1 MPVRALSKPLSPTS
15 PLGLLL
21 AVIRL
26 GLRNGNQG
34 GYSSAEEDSLIN
46 ATEYGGSAQTF
57 FAYEDYTAEQ
67 LPWLWVPPPAND
79 PGVQVAQPGGLRAAE
94 SAFTG
99 GLNPEDWY
107 YTSDVVFRLGA
118 LPRRSWSLD
127 VRLR

>member
-21 AVIRL
+21 AVILL

-34 GYSSAEEDSLIN
+34 GHSSAEEDSLIN

-67 LPWLWVPPPAND
+67 LPWLWVPPPSNI
-79 PGVQVAQPGGLRAAE
+79 QVYKSNLAGYAPLNP
-94 SAFTG
+94 FTG

-107 YTSDVVFRLGA
+107 YTK
-118 LPRRSWSLD
+118 
-127 VRLR
+127 